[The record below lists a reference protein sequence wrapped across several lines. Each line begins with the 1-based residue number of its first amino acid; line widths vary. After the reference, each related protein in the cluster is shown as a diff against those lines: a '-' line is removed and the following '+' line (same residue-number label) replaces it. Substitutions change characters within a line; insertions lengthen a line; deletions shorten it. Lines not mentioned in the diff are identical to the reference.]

1 MKIAF
6 AALVLFGAAAI
17 AGVAQPHLAHSA
29 AAPTKT
35 ITVSGV
41 GTVETVP
48 DRASFSFTVTTQADT
63 AKAAMAR
70 NATAADAVAAALK
83 GAKIQTSGISLN
95 PNFTDDGTSITGY
108 TASTTVTAD
117 AELTKLGGLIDAA
130 VNAGANGVYG
140 PVFSRSDR
148 DKLYRDALKDALKD
162 AKSKAEAL
170 ADGAGLTL
178 GEIKSVT
185 EGASAGPIPVDVR
198 AMDSAAKIE
207 PGTQTIEA
215 SVTVTYSAS

>member
-1 MKIAF
+1 
-6 AALVLFGAAAI
+6 
-17 AGVAQPHLAHSA
+17 
-29 AAPTKT
+29 
-35 ITVSGV
+35 
-41 GTVETVP
+41 
-48 DRASFSFTVTTQADT
+48 
-63 AKAAMAR
+63 MAR

-95 PNFTDDGTSITGY
+95 PNFTENGTSITGY

-148 DKLYRDALKDALKD
+148 DKLYRDALKDSLKD
-162 AKSKAEAL
+162 AKAKAEAL
-170 ADGAGLTL
+170 AAGAGLTL